1 MVLYSQ
7 VSKIWISFQSSCE
20 IEVCYSG
27 TEVWHRLTETHS
39 ECIFVLQD
47 LLLLHLLQ
55 NILSEKV
62 FGGNKLIF
70 VKPSRQLKW
79 ITVMKRTVWATW
91 PTGPCYLCIASMLL
105 YPLFISFLVM
115 ISCCCQQTVANWN
128 SAPVFLAIVSEGY
141 SSLNLTK
148 SGPYHVCSEKLKRFL
163 PENSS
168 CAAVFSAA
176 ATFRL
181 ASLCE
186 APLQVSSSATSFELR
201 EFNTVY
207 SVLSHLW
214 LTEAAGDNAK
224 EAHTGLWHYRVQCLS
239 GPDTE
244 PLLRQYQQLLC
255 ADSSEGL
262 HFPDIGGTNGK
273 LTCRCV
279 CVHAG
284 LVII

>member
-1 MVLYSQ
+1 MNHCNEAHS
-7 VSKIWISFQSSCE
+7 VS
-20 IEVCYSG
+20 YL
-27 TEVWHRLTETHS
+27 THRAMLFMYCKHVAVS
-39 ECIFVLQD
+39 IIYLIPGNDQ
-47 LLLLHLLQ
+47 LLLSA
-55 NILSEKV
+55 N
-62 FGGNKLIF
+62 
-70 VKPSRQLKW
+70 
-79 ITVMKRTVWATW
+79 
-91 PTGPCYLCIASMLL
+91 
-105 YPLFISFLVM
+105 
-115 ISCCCQQTVANWN
+115 SCRNWN

-279 CVHAG
+279 SVCVCMQ
-284 LVII
+284 V